1 MLGQT
6 ISHYRIVEKL
16 GVGGMG
22 VVYKAEDTTLGRAV
36 ALKFLSADMSGDEQ
50 ALERFLR
57 EARAAAA
64 LNHPHICTIHEIGEH
79 AGKRFIAME
88 LLQGCTLQQQI
99 AAGAIDVRALLA
111 FGSEIADALD
121 AAHARGIVHRDIKPA
136 NIFVTERGYSKV
148 LDFGLAMQLP
158 PSRMS
163 AQWDGPTQE
172 HPHLTSPG
180 IALGTVAYMSPEQ
193 VRGEAL
199 DARTGLFSVGV
210 VLYEMATGLQPFSG
224 PTPGVIFD
232 AVLNKAPASPARLN
246 PRLPA
251 ALEVIL
257 NKALEKDRSLRYQS
271 AAELRADLQR
281 LIRDTDFG
289 RVAAVPA
296 AQTVARFNNAAH
308 RPSTGKQSKT
318 IDSLA
323 VLPFENASADP
334 DAGYLSDGI
343 AETLVNTLA
352 QLRKIRVL
360 PRTLSFR
367 YRGTSGDP
375 LSAGRELGVR
385 AVLSGRMIQR
395 GDDLVV
401 SVELVDVE
409 RQAQIWG
416 GRFSRKMTDLVAL
429 QEELATEISQKLRL
443 QLTGEDKKR
452 LRKRP
457 TQNNEA
463 YRLVLMAQHYLAG
476 SSAERLRKGVAFCQ
490 QAIEIDPTY
499 AAAHAR
505 LSMAY
510 SFLRFYG
517 HAEVSEAVPGM
528 MAARKALDLDETL
541 ADAHIGLGWNLLYLN
556 WDPHGAERE
565 AQRALELDPDSADGW
580 ALLDL
585 IRLSQERA
593 NEAFV
598 AGRRAVELAPFYS
611 FPSFC
616 LSVTYSNL
624 GQLDNAIDQFL
635 RTLAIDPDDPNTH
648 GVLAMVYAMVGQ
660 REKALEQCEAAL
672 ALARSGTFH
681 RLEIAAVY
689 AQLSETAKARAILDE
704 IEKNWKP
711 DGVSSFWIAAVHAA
725 LREHDTAF
733 EWLERAFQERAAFMV
748 FLRVVANFR
757 GLHGDPRFEG
767 LVKRIGASA

>member
-1 MLGQT
+1 
-6 ISHYRIVEKL
+6 
-16 GVGGMG
+16 MG

-36 ALKFLSADMSGDEQ
+36 ALKFLSAEMSRDEQ

-79 AGKRFIAME
+79 AGQRFIAME
-88 LLQGCTLQQQI
+88 LLQGRTLQQQI
-99 AAGAIDVRALLA
+99 AAGAVDVQALLA

-158 PSRMS
+158 PSRMVS
-163 AQWDGPTQE
+163 AQWDGPTQGD
-172 HPHLTSPG
+172 PHLTSPG

-199 DARTGLFSVGV
+199 DARTDLFSVGV

-257 NKALEKDRSLRYQS
+257 TKALEKDRSLRYQS

-296 AQTVARFNNAAH
+296 AQTVARSNNAAN
-308 RPSTGKQSKT
+308 RPSTGKQSKI

-343 AETLVNTLA
+343 AETLINTLA

-409 RQAQIWG
+409 RQAQLWG
-416 GRFSRKMTDLVAL
+416 GRFSRKMADLVAL

-510 SFLRFYG
+510 SSLRFYG

-541 ADAHIGLGWNLLYLN
+541 ADAHIGMGWNLLYLN
-556 WDPHGAERE
+556 WDSHGAERE

-593 NEAFV
+593 DEAFV
-598 AGRRAVELAPFYS
+598 AGKRAVELAPFYS
-611 FPSFC
+611 LPSFC

-624 GQLDNAIDQFL
+624 GQLDKAIDQLL

-648 GVLAMVYAMVGQ
+648 GVLAWVYAVVGQ

-672 ALARSGTFH
+672 ALAPRGNFH

-689 AQLSETAKARAILDE
+689 AQVSETAKARAILDD

-711 DGVSSFWIAAVHAA
+711 DGVSSFWIAAVHAT
-725 LREHDTAF
+725 LREHDAAF

-748 FLRVVANFR
+748 FLKIVAQFR
-757 GLHGDPRFEG
+757 GLQGDPRFER
-767 LVKRIGASA
+767 LVKRIGASN